1 MRCCL
6 ARLSGHSVEQVVD
19 DRVPEVLLPERVV
32 LLLQYQ
38 VEDCKRLVQTSSDH
52 YILHELAGL
61 VLRILPEDIL

>member
-6 ARLSGHSVEQVVD
+6 ACLPGHSVEQVVD
-19 DRVPEVLLPERVV
+19 DRMPQVLLPERVV

-38 VEDCKRLVQTSSDH
+38 VEDGERLMQASGDH
-52 YILHELAGL
+52 YILHEVAGL